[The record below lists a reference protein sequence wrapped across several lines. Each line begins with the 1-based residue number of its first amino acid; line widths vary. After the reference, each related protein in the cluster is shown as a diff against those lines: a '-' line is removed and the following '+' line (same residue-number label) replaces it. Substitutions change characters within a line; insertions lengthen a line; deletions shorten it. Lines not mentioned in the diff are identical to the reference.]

1 MAVDIKDVEQVAQEL
16 QQKFDDFK
24 AKNDKRVDAI
34 EQEKGKLAGQVE
46 TLNGKLSEL
55 ENLKSDLE
63 KELLELKRPAGGA
76 QNKLATEHKEAFVGF
91 LRKGRED
98 GLRDLE
104 RKALQVG
111 TDEDG
116 GYAVP
121 EELDR
126 NILNLL
132 KDEVVMRQ
140 EATVI
145 TVGGS
150 DYKKLVNLGGTASG
164 WVGETDT
171 RSQTATSRL
180 ELIEPLMGEIYGNPQ
195 ATQKMLDDVFFNVEA
210 WINSEL
216 ATEFAEQ
223 EEIAFTS
230 GDGTKKPKGF
240 LAYESTDETD
250 KVRAFGKLQ
259 HIVSGEATAVT
270 ADAIIKL
277 IYTLR
282 KAHRTGAKFMMN
294 NNSLFA
300 IRLLKD
306 TEGNYLWRPGL
317 ELGQPSSLAG
327 YGIAENEQMPDA
339 ATAQTLMSS
348 CSALDD
354 CISDSFSGFSIDGV
368 ADFVQNDVI
377 GNASIMLGY
386 VSDAMKVVDSA
397 VSDAARLLQGD
408 ISVLL
413 PPPSS
418 GKNFVEQVQKMWR
431 TGKRLYGNASD
442 LVTMIKTLSGVSLG
456 SDLQPRGVWKT
467 DSKTTATATQ
477 QRNVVAS
484 TLRTTAISEA
494 AYAVTRLPA
503 PTTSAVMQ
511 NSAVGQATTP
521 AQSTGWPSVTHPA
534 LNNAPAVK
542 NTVDL
547 PTWEELTD
555 IRDTLNTAIDKEL
568 SRTTSDAL
576 FLALR
581 RVKADLNAD
590 INTRLEQ
597 SARIIQRTPDEVLPA
612 LVLAAT
618 WFDNAARDAD
628 IIRRNAI
635 THPGFVPVIPLKVPV
650 Q

>member
-111 TDEDG
+111 IDEDG

-164 WVGETDT
+164 WVGETDE
-171 RSQTATSRL
+171 RSQTATSKL
-180 ELIEPLMGEIYGNPQ
+180 GLIEPFMGEIYGNPQ
-195 ATQKMLDDVFFNVEA
+195 ATQKMLDDAFFNVEA

-216 ATEFAEQ
+216 ALEFAEQ

-230 GDGTKKPKGF
+230 GDGSKKPKGF
-240 LAYESTDETD
+240 LAYESTDEDD
-250 KVRAFGKLQ
+250 KTRAFGKLQ
-259 HIVSGEATAVT
+259 HIETTSVA
-270 ADAIIKL
+270 ADTIIKL

-282 KAHRTGAKFMMN
+282 KAHRAGAKFMMN
-294 NNSLFA
+294 NSLFI

-306 TEGNYLWRPGL
+306 NEGNYLWRPGL

-327 YGIAENEQMPDA
+327 YGIAENEQMPDIA
-339 ATAQTLMSS
+339 ADAKAIAFGNFKRGYTIVDRIGTRILR
-348 CSALDD
+348 DPYTNKP
-354 CISDSFSGFSIDGV
+354 FVGFYTTKRTG
-368 ADFVQNDVI
+368 
-377 GNASIMLGY
+377 GML
-386 VSDAMKVVDSA
+386 VDSQA
-397 VSDAARLLQGD
+397 IKLLKIG
-408 ISVLL
+408 
-413 PPPSS
+413 
-418 GKNFVEQVQKMWR
+418 
-431 TGKRLYGNASD
+431 
-442 LVTMIKTLSGVSLG
+442 
-456 SDLQPRGVWKT
+456 
-467 DSKTTATATQ
+467 
-477 QRNVVAS
+477 
-484 TLRTTAISEA
+484 
-494 AYAVTRLPA
+494 AVTR
-503 PTTSAVMQ
+503 Q
-511 NSAVGQATTP
+511 K
-521 AQSTGWPSVTHPA
+521 STV
-534 LNNAPAVK
+534 
-542 NTVDL
+542 
-547 PTWEELTD
+547 
-555 IRDTLNTAIDKEL
+555 
-568 SRTTSDAL
+568 
-576 FLALR
+576 
-581 RVKADLNAD
+581 
-590 INTRLEQ
+590 
-597 SARIIQRTPDEVLPA
+597 
-612 LVLAAT
+612 
-618 WFDNAARDAD
+618 
-628 IIRRNAI
+628 
-635 THPGFVPVIPLKVPV
+635 
-650 Q
+650 